1 METKERVI
9 LVGVQE
15 DGTPDIQAS
24 LQELRELARTAGA
37 ETVGQ
42 IVQNLEKMHPVTYIG
57 KGKIEELKR
66 LAEETDANGI
76 ICDDELSPA
85 QMKNLE
91 DRLDLKVMD
100 RTILI
105 LDIFA
110 AHASTRE
117 GKVQVELAQA
127 RYRMTRLAGFGQAM
141 SRLGGGIGTR
151 GPGESRLETD
161 RRRIRQRI
169 TSLKQELKEIE
180 RHREVTRTLREKNH
194 IPVAAIVGY
203 TNAGKSTLLNHL
215 TDADVLSEDKLF
227 ATLDPTTRSLKLPAG
242 ENILLT
248 DTVGF
253 INKLP
258 HHLVDAFRSTLE
270 EARYADIIIHVVDY
284 ANPSYEKQ
292 MAVVYETLK
301 QLDALGKPVI
311 TLFNKCDLMPGGLMT
326 RDPRADKS
334 LQLSALTGD
343 GLPELL
349 RAIESILMDSRVLLE
364 HLYDF
369 KDAGQVQIIRKYGHL
384 LSEEYTEDG
393 IQIRAL
399 VPKHLYGQLGFSQ
412 EEVY

>member
-15 DGTPDIQAS
+15 DGAPDIRAS
-24 LQELRELARTAGA
+24 LRELEELADTAGA
-37 ETVGQ
+37 ETAGW
-42 IVQNLEKMHPVTYIG
+42 IVQNLEQAHPGTYIG
-57 KGKIEELKR
+57 KGKIDELKK
-66 LAEETDANGI
+66 LAEETGANGI

-91 DRLDLKVMD
+91 DRLDMKVMD

-127 RYRMTRLAGFGQAM
+127 RYRMTRLSGFGQAM

-161 RRRIRQRI
+161 RRRIRMRI
-169 TSLKQELKEIE
+169 TSLKQELKEVV
-180 RHREVTRTLREKNH
+180 RQREVTRTLRQKNH
-194 IPVAAIVGY
+194 LPVAAIVGY
-203 TNAGKSTLLNHL
+203 TNAGKSTLLNRL
-215 TDADVLSEDKLF
+215 TDAGVLSEDKLF
-227 ATLDPTTRSLKLPAG
+227 ATLDPTTRALKLPAG
-242 ENILLT
+242 ETILLT

-270 EARYADIIIHVVDY
+270 EARYADMIIHVVDY
-284 ANPSYEKQ
+284 ANPAFEQQ
-292 MAVVYETLK
+292 MAVVYDTLR

-311 TLFNKCDLMPGGLMT
+311 TLFNKCDLMPEGLFT

-334 LQLSALTGD
+334 LPVSARTGD

-349 RAIESILMDSRVLLE
+349 RAMESILMDSRVLIE
-364 HLYDF
+364 RLYEF
-369 KDAGQVQIIRKYGHL
+369 KDAGRIQQIRKYGNL
-384 LSEEYTEDG
+384 LSEEYTDAG
-393 IQIRAL
+393 IRVRAL
-399 VPKHLYGQLGFSQ
+399 VPKYLYGQLGSA
-412 EEVY
+412 EEGQ

>member
-15 DGTPDIQAS
+15 DGAPDIQAS
-24 LQELRELARTAGA
+24 LQELRELAKTAGA
-37 ETVGQ
+37 ETAGT

-57 KGKIEELKR
+57 KGKIEELKQ
-66 LAEETDANGI
+66 LAAETDANGI
-76 ICDDELSPA
+76 ICDDELTPA

-91 DRLDLKVMD
+91 DKLDLKVMD

-169 TSLKQELKEIE
+169 TSLKQELQDIV

-194 IPVAAIVGY
+194 MPVAAIVGY
-203 TNAGKSTLLNHL
+203 TNAGKSTLLNRL

-270 EARYADIIIHVVDY
+270 EARYADIILHVVDY
-284 ANPSYEKQ
+284 ANPAYEKQ
-292 MAVVYETLK
+292 MAVVYDTLK
-301 QLDALGKPVI
+301 QLDALGKPII
-311 TLFNKCDLMPGGLMT
+311 TLFNKCDLVPGGLMT

-334 LQLSALTGD
+334 LPVSALTGD

-349 RAIESILMDSRVLLE
+349 RAIESILMDSRMLVE
-364 HLYDF
+364 HLYGF

-393 IQIRAL
+393 IMVRAL
-399 VPKHLYGQLGFSQ
+399 VPKHLYGQLGFA
-412 EEVY
+412 EEE

>member
-57 KGKIEELKR
+57 KGKIDELKR

-76 ICDDELSPA
+76 ICDDELTPA

-194 IPVAAIVGY
+194 MPVAAIVGY

-311 TLFNKCDLMPGGLMT
+311 TLFNKCDLVPGGLMT

-349 RAIESILMDSRVLLE
+349 RALESILMDSRVLLE

>member
-66 LAEETDANGI
+66 LADETDANGI

-284 ANPSYEKQ
+284 ANPSHEKQ

-311 TLFNKCDLMPGGLMT
+311 TLFNKCDLVPGGLMT

-349 RAIESILMDSRVLLE
+349 RALESILMDSRVLLE

>member
-57 KGKIEELKR
+57 KGKIDELKR

-76 ICDDELSPA
+76 ICDDELTPA

-180 RHREVTRTLREKNH
+180 RHREVDTPGEKSYPGRGDCRVYERGQIH
-194 IPVAAIVGY
+194 AAEPSDRRG
-203 TNAGKSTLLNHL
+203 
-215 TDADVLSEDKLF
+215 
-227 ATLDPTTRSLKLPAG
+227 RSFG
-242 ENILLT
+242 RQ
-248 DTVGF
+248 
-253 INKLP
+253 
-258 HHLVDAFRSTLE
+258 AFRDTGSDHKIT
-270 EARYADIIIHVVDY
+270 EASGR
-284 ANPSYEKQ
+284 
-292 MAVVYETLK
+292 
-301 QLDALGKPVI
+301 
-311 TLFNKCDLMPGGLMT
+311 
-326 RDPRADKS
+326 
-334 LQLSALTGD
+334 
-343 GLPELL
+343 
-349 RAIESILMDSRVLLE
+349 
-364 HLYDF
+364 
-369 KDAGQVQIIRKYGHL
+369 
-384 LSEEYTEDG
+384 
-393 IQIRAL
+393 
-399 VPKHLYGQLGFSQ
+399 
-412 EEVY
+412 

>member
-15 DGTPDIQAS
+15 DGAPDIQAS
-24 LQELRELARTAGA
+24 LAELRELAKTAGA
-37 ETVGQ
+37 ETVGM

-66 LAEETDANGI
+66 LAADTEANGI
-76 ICDDELSPA
+76 ICDDELTPA

-91 DRLDLKVMD
+91 DKLDLKVMD

-110 AHASTRE
+110 SHASTRE

-151 GPGESRLETD
+151 GPGETQLETD

-169 TSLKQELKEIE
+169 SSLKQELNDIV

-194 IPVAAIVGY
+194 MPVAAIVGY
-203 TNAGKSTLLNHL
+203 TNAGKSTLLNRL
-215 TDADVLSEDKLF
+215 TNAGVLSEDKLF
-227 ATLDPTTRSLKLPAG
+227 ATLDPTTRSMKLPAG
-242 ENILLT
+242 ETILLT

-270 EARYADIIIHVVDY
+270 EARYADMILHVVDY
-284 ANPSYEKQ
+284 ANPAYEKQ

-311 TLFNKCDLMPGGLMT
+311 TLFNKCDLLPEGLMT

-334 LQLSALTGD
+334 LPVSALTGD

-349 RAIESILMDSRVLLE
+349 RAIESILMDSRVLVE

-369 KDAGQVQIIRKYGHL
+369 KDAGQVQRIRKYGHL
-384 LSEEYTEDG
+384 LSEEYTDEG
-393 IQIRAL
+393 ILIRAL
-399 VPKHLYGQLGFSQ
+399 VPKHLYHIILAGK
-412 EEVY
+412 